1 MLLDLHIPYFQNPDL
16 TELSYNS
23 INGAFY
29 PYISLKLQK
38 VTFGARKMKK
48 KNTLKKFLVFRE
60 MALSS
65 CIYIK
70 LFNVF
75 LFKFRSKKY

>member
-38 VTFGARKMKK
+38 VTFGARKNEK